1 MIALVS
7 SEHGKPM
14 NLRDQDI
21 IELNELLDKL
31 VENSITLDQKKRLEE
46 WLEKSDQARRFY
58 VSYMDMSVSLGHYA
72 DETLGEIEKEDN
84 EGALNNLFQSVQSWL
99 PLAALI
105 LLHPS
110 NLGLKESSQ
119 PDQFTQVLL
128 PQGEF
133 LSNLIHPK

>member
-1 MIALVS
+1 
-7 SEHGKPM
+7 M

-72 DETLGEIEKEDN
+72 DETLGETEREDS
-84 EGALNNLFQSVQSWL
+84 EGALNNLFQFVQSWL
-99 PLAALI
+99 PLAALV
-105 LLHPS
+105 LFGFYLYYTLH
-110 NLGLKESSQ
+110 NQGLNESSQ
-119 PDQFTQVLL
+119 PDQFTQSS
-128 PQGEF
+128 PATRC
-133 LSNLIHPK
+133 SSSPI